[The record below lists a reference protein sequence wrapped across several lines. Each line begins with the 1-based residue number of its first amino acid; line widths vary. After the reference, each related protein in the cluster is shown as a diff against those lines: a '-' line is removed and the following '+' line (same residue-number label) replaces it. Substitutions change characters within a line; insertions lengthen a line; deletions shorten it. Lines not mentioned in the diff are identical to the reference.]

1 MMTEKEITNR
11 FIKEFKQLFPML
23 QNASTLIESSLE
35 NTGRIVDIAL
45 GVNIKGK
52 EKILFCEVV
61 GQGYP
66 KQLRGKAVQLSE
78 ITEGGKSGY
87 PVIIA
92 PYISELG
99 RETCKKM
106 GVGFLDLSGNA
117 YLNFDSFYLE
127 IEGKSNKFKVKRGLE
142 SLFMPKA
149 ERILRFHL
157 LKTWPEGKWTGSY
170 RDIAKDVSVSLGQ
183 VVKVNKKLDE
193 LGFWIEEQ
201 EGLRRLDRTKL
212 LNVWRNNYRFD
223 RSKIF
228 SLYSLRQILEI
239 EEKIAEFCDKNNI
252 LYALTLFSGANRLA
266 PFTRYT
272 IATSYYSGDIDD
284 LKKALDLKE
293 VPTGANVQIVLPY
306 DEGVYY
312 KAEKVNAV
320 MVANPIQIYLDLY
333 NYKGRGR
340 EQAEFLRERVI
351 KV

>member
-1 MMTEKEITNR
+1 MITEKEITKR
-11 FIKEFKQLFPML
+11 FINEFKQLFPQL
-23 QNASTLIESSLE
+23 KELSIVSEYSLK
-35 NTGRIVDIAL
+35 GMGGMVDIAINL
-45 GVNIKGK
+45 NIKGK
-52 EKILFCEVV
+52 EKLLFCEVV

-78 ITEGGKSGY
+78 ITEGGKNGY

-127 IEGKSNKFKVKRGLE
+127 IEGKPNKFKVKRGLE

-157 LKTWPEGKWTGSY
+157 LKTWTEGKWSGSY
-170 RDIAKDVSVSLGQ
+170 RDIAKDVYVSLGQ

-201 EGLRRLDRTKL
+201 EGLKQLDRAKVL
-212 LNVWRNNYRFD
+212 DVWRNNYRFD

-228 SLYSLRQILEI
+228 SLYSLRQIPEL
-239 EEKIAEFCDKNNI
+239 EEKIAEFCEKNNI

-272 IATSYYSGDIDD
+272 IATSYYSGDIND

-312 KAEKVNAV
+312 KTEKVKAV

-351 KV
+351 KI